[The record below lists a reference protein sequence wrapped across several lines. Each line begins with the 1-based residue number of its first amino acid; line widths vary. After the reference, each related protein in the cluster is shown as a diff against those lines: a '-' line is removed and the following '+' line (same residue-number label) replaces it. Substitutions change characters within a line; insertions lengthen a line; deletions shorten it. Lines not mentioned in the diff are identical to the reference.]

1 MANCKRMVLECVKV
15 MCISDMFLIPL
26 KRDSVVKKCSQNTLG
41 GQYLMDIYIFALLRS
56 STSKSPR
63 CYASWASRFRL

>member
-1 MANCKRMVLECVKV
+1 MANCKRMVLECVKL

>member
-1 MANCKRMVLECVKV
+1 MANCKRMVLECVKL

-41 GQYLMDIYIFALLRS
+41 GQYLMDIYIYFFFFCHFKKFHKQV
-56 STSKSPR
+56 T
-63 CYASWASRFRL
+63 